1 MTEYVLIA
9 LAALMAG
16 AALIGAVWNTVQIER
31 NLVWKDGCLDC
42 LRDKRIVNDRLSMLE
57 AGLRELGEQM
67 PDAENERV
75 RLEAERL
82 INEGINN
89 IMNYG
94 VEKIP
99 KLNTEGLRH
108 E

>member
-1 MTEYVLIA
+1 MACAA
-9 LAALMAG
+9 LA
-16 AALIGAVWNTVQIER
+16 GAVWNTVQIER

-42 LRDKRIVNDRLSMLE
+42 LRDRRIATDRLSMLE
-57 AGLRELGEQM
+57 AGIRELREQI
-67 PDAENERV
+67 PDVENERV
-75 RLEAERL
+75 QLEAERL